1 MSDKREQL
9 PRNAWTYRLRD
20 EAQRARRPEVSKAA
34 HVGVWLA
41 SYADPD
47 GGGAFPS
54 GATLA
59 AICGCTRETVTRCIN
74 LLIAVGMLERR
85 KRPNKTPVY
94 QLLLPVGVIDWD
106 KHMHVWGESRQAAAR
121 RREKAEAAK
130 ELARKASR
138 DGNRKTSGDAT
149 QNGPE
154 GVRGGIP
161 EDVPGRQPDPS
172 GRRPRTHMED
182 VPGRI
187 PEGVRGGGDQDTTT
201 YGSDPLNNQGR
212 AEHSPQ
218 PQERAGARGPNDES
232 PREDATP
239 AAGFIRC
246 TECDDRMV
254 PRRDGRT
261 THTNCTPADA
271 QHRSAS

>member
-1 MSDKREQL
+1 MNDGKREQL

-20 EAQRARRPEVSKAA
+20 EAQRARRPEVAKAA

-41 SYADPD
+41 TYADPD

-59 AICGCTRETVTRCIN
+59 AICGCTRETVTRAVN
-74 LLIAVGMLERR
+74 LLMAVGMLERR
-85 KRPNKTPVY
+85 KRPNKTPMY
-94 QLLLPVGVIDWD
+94 QLLLPVGRIDWD
-106 KHMHVWGESRQAAAR
+106 THMDVWGESRQAAAR
-121 RREKAEAAK
+121 RKAKTEAAK

-149 QNGPE
+149 QDCPE

-161 EDVPGRQPDPS
+161 EDVRGGHPDDS

-187 PEGVRGGGDQDTTT
+187 PEGVRGGGDQDTPT
-201 YGSDPLNNQGR
+201 YGRDPLNNQGP
-212 AEHSPQ
+212 AEDSPQ
-218 PQERAGARGPNDES
+218 PQKRAGARETNDES
-232 PREDATP
+232 PREDAP
-239 AAGFIRC
+239 APSAFTRC
-246 TECDDRMV
+246 TECGERMI
-254 PRRDGRT
+254 RRADRT
-261 THTNCTPADA
+261 THSHCTPADA
-271 QHRSAS
+271 EHRDAS